1 MLIVC
6 SRHRVFWQND
16 SSGVNQRPDL
26 YPTIATKVH
35 VYRQSIHR
43 LSSNSITL
51 SPKTDS
57 EKKLPYTLPLDVL
70 VYCTGWTPLSP
81 LYSASMASE
90 LGLPVSL
97 SDFDP
102 TKESR
107 WKELEDLKDAEIISR
122 FPALAHPPAYHKSKS
137 THTPFRLHR
146 AMVPLNDIRD
156 HSIVFLGKLVVG
168 NNFRAAEVQGLWAVA
183 YLDGNLYPSTLESEP
198 TLLMK
203 EKTRTEGEVANTVAW
218 CRRRYLNKGELG
230 SWFYFDMVDY
240 TDMLLAE
247 LGLSSHK
254 PRGWLMDIFAP
265 CRAQDLKD
273 LVAEYKSR
281 FQGFIDP
288 PDFS

>member
-1 MLIVC
+1 M
-6 SRHRVFWQND
+6 FWQND

-26 YPTIATKVH
+26 YSTIATKVH
-35 VYRQSIHR
+35 VYRQSIDR
-43 LSSNSITL
+43 LSSKSIIL
-51 SPKTDS
+51 SPKIDS
-57 EKKLPYTLPLDVL
+57 EKRLPYTLPLDAL
-70 VYCTGWTPLSP
+70 VYCTGWAPLSP
-81 LYSASMASE
+81 LYSPSMASE
-90 LGLPVSL
+90 LGLPVPL
-97 SDFDP
+97 SDIDP

-107 WKELEDLKDAEIISR
+107 WKELEYLMDAEIVSR

-168 NNFRAAEVQGLWAVA
+168 NNFRAAEVQALWAVA
-183 YLDGNLYPSTLESEP
+183 YLDGNLYPSILESEP
-198 TLLMK
+198 TSTMK
-203 EKTRTEGEVANTVAW
+203 EKTRNEGDIAKTVAW

-254 PRGWLMDIFAP
+254 LTGWLMDIFAP

-273 LVAEYKSR
+273 LVAEYKNDYR
-281 FQGFIDP
+281 GLINP
-288 PDFS
+288 PDFNCTLESDS